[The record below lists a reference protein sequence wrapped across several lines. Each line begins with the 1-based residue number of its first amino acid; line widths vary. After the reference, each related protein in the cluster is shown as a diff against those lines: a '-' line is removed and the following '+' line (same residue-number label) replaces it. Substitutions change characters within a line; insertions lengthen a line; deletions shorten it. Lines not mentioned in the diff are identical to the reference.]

1 MVPSWAVH
9 VMQGHLRMGKHGLG
23 ISGREK
29 VARWKEDKSGPM
41 ASKKLTEDK
50 DSCRGKPDAD
60 FRRVGSE
67 TKAGLSASNRNK
79 SETAS
84 DEHWMR
90 SSGRAPSSS
99 S

>member
-1 MVPSWAVH
+1 MVWGYLGGRKE
-9 VMQGHLRMGKHGLG
+9 QG
-23 ISGREK
+23 
-29 VARWKEDKSGPM
+29 WKEDRSKPT

-50 DSCRGKPDAD
+50 DSCQGKPDAD

-84 DEHWMR
+84 DEHRMS
-90 SSGRAPSSS
+90 SSGRAPGSGS
-99 S
+99 